1 MSGSRG
7 KLGWKILATISAA
20 LAAALARRLIETSWT
35 TATGRTPPANPES
48 PETTWAEAFGWAVAS
63 GAAVG
68 IARLLATRK
77 AAEYWRRST
86 GNLPPGMEEV
96 F

>member
-1 MSGSRG
+1 MSGKGSQ
-7 KLGWKILATISAA
+7 LGWKIIATVLAIVAA
-20 LAAALARRLIETSWT
+20 SFARRLIETTWT
-35 TATGRTPPANPES
+35 TTTGKQPPTNPES
-48 PETTWAEAFGWAVAS
+48 PDTTWGEAVGWAVAS
-63 GAAVG
+63 GAAIG

-77 AAEYWRRST
+77 AAQYWRRST

>member
-1 MSGSRG
+1 MAGPG
-7 KLGWKILATISAA
+7 AKLGWKVLATVSAV
-20 LAAALARRLIETSWT
+20 LAAAAARKLIETTWT
-35 TATGRTPPANPES
+35 TATGKHPPANPEH
-48 PETTWAEAFGWAVAS
+48 PDTTWAEAVGWAVAS

-77 AAEYWRRST
+77 AANYWRNST
-86 GNLPPGMEEV
+86 GELPPGMEEV